1 MFPCIFERN
10 CLRGV
15 QQLLKLVN
23 GFDYFFINVCCIS
36 QLALEGCPYGGVH
49 KDYSTY
55 WRQEKKEGSFFY
67 HCPLVTFS

>member
-49 KDYSTY
+49 KGYSTY
-55 WRQEKKEGSFFY
+55 
-67 HCPLVTFS
+67 